1 MKPFQFLIDENKYN
15 KIKEYVNKILTD
27 AGKTDVVVRHI
38 RELNENEYIGD
49 VTYKWIANGYV
60 NEITQK
66 DVLFLFKNG
75 EIISSLGI
83 IKTD

>member
-15 KIKEYVNKILTD
+15 EIKEYVNKILTD
-27 AGKTDVVVRHI
+27 AGKTDIVVRRI
-38 RELNENEYIGD
+38 RELDENEYIGD
-49 VTYKWIANGYV
+49 VTYRWITNGYV

>member
-49 VTYKWIANGYV
+49 VTYKWITNGYV

-75 EIISSLGI
+75 EILSSLGI